1 MIWSACVFY
10 LDLLEYDCCT
20 SRHRPQSERNCIRQQ
35 YREDFIGLPIPT
47 KQIQFPDT
55 SQQKQHNVSLAD
67 CLPHLHVL
75 DNRQHC
81 AQLSDACW
89 TPDREQGELEQMF
102 LMRSQSVCSWS
113 SNALT
118 LNHIAF
124 KLCCS
129 VISKSCQDGIT
140 TQQQSMSH
148 PRYLV
153 NNDNLYSGQW
163 TGMAMMVGWCC
174 HTRFMTCMYYPGIPG
189 AGGEMN
195 LSRFANAVQSH
206 S

>member
-1 MIWSACVFY
+1 MGSTLSFILRHTIALPLYPVSLWKYLTRKKRKCDLIFY
-10 LDLLEYDCCT
+10 LELLEYDCCT

-35 YREDFIGLPIPT
+35 YREDFIGLPIPM

-55 SQQKQHNVSLAD
+55 SQQKQNNVSLAG

-89 TPDREQGELEQMF
+89 TPDREQGELEQRF
-102 LMRSQSVCSWS
+102 LMRLQSVCSWS
-113 SNALT
+113 CNACT

-129 VISKSCQDGIT
+129 VISNQDGIT
-140 TQQQSMSH
+140 
-148 PRYLV
+148 
-153 NNDNLYSGQW
+153 
-163 TGMAMMVGWCC
+163 A
-174 HTRFMTCMYYPGIPG
+174 
-189 AGGEMN
+189 
-195 LSRFANAVQSH
+195 
-206 S
+206 